1 MNDKPLVPPKT
12 PMCQEYLTLMILAE
26 EMPGTSFARDKM
38 FAFEEAKQHRAS
50 CELCKARIEEFNE
63 LARNALEPEVS
74 DV

>member
-1 MNDKPLVPPKT
+1 MTDKPLVPPKT
-12 PMCQEYLTLMILAE
+12 PMCQEYLGLRLMWIQKAYKSE
-26 EMPGTSFARDKM
+26 SWIEAYNKM
-38 FAFEEAKQHRAS
+38 SEHRAS